1 MHCCRKLTI
10 LSALALVAMLA
21 AITQAQAFNNDCSLG
36 FKGSYRKAVKNRKAA
51 DGANYTNHNNGAAIT
66 VAKWFG
72 LACGFDS
79 KVKGKKITTSTKVI
93 NGVETVKVT
102 LEGFLL
108 GAKFERHKSQGDGKD
123 NDFHI
128 EISDSKK
135 WKSKH
140 LIVEVPPGAEYCD
153 ARKEIFDIVKADGCG
168 VDRCI
173 LKTPVK
179 IRVTGFV
186 FLDSAHGKT
195 CKIRRGMVVGGVTG
209 AEGAWEIH
217 PVLKVERV
225 Q

>member
-1 MHCCRKLTI
+1 MIEPKNTVAA
-10 LSALALVAMLA
+10 ALPLPAVADLEML
-21 AITQAQAFNNDCSLG
+21 QHKSF
-36 FKGSYRKAVKNRKAA
+36 SYFLHE
-51 DGANYTNHNNGAAIT
+51 TNPNNGLVIDKTAEDWPASIAAT
-66 VAKWFG
+66 G
-72 LACGFDS
+72 LVCSFDP
-79 KVKGKKITTSTKVI
+79 KLKGKKITTNVI
-93 NGVETVKVT
+93 KGIETVKVT

-108 GAKFERHKSQGDGKD
+108 GAKFERNVHTGDGKD

-135 WKSKH
+135 WQSKH
-140 LIVEVPPGAEYCD
+140 VIVEVPPGPEYCD
-153 ARKEIFDIVKADGCG
+153 ARKQIFDIVRADGCG
-168 VDRCI
+168 GDKCI

-186 FLDSAHGKT
+186 FLDGAHGKT
-195 CKIRRGMVVGGVTG
+195 CKIKRGMVVGGVSG